1 MLSFITALSLLCA
14 PAPTFSTAP
23 LPPRPARATSW
34 KIDPTHSELQFR
46 IRHLVGKVTGT
57 FTDWEG
63 TITGDP
69 ADWQSGS
76 ASVVIR
82 TASISTNN
90 ERRDNDL
97 RSARFFDAATYPEI
111 AFRSTVVKLTG
122 EDLTITGD
130 LTIRGV
136 TQPVVLA
143 GTYNGISP
151 GQEGRDRVGFEVSTK
166 INRLD
171 YGVSYNRAVEGG
183 GVLLGDEVTIQV
195 TVEAVRQP

>member
-1 MLSFITALSLLCA
+1 MLAFIVILSVLSG
-14 PAPTFSTAP
+14 PAPVFATAP
-23 LPPRPARATSW
+23 LPPRPVRATIW

-82 TASISTNN
+82 TASITTNN

-111 AFRSTVVKLTG
+111 SFRSTSVKLNG
-122 EDLTITGD
+122 EALTIAGE
-130 LTIRGV
+130 LTMRGV
-136 TQPVVLA
+136 TKPVVLA

-151 GQEGRDRVGFEVSTK
+151 GQEGRDRVGFEVTTS